1 MRICSLLLLGSAV
14 AFVGCNPPS
23 DADSMT
29 PATPAT
35 PATSSSGTTAAALPA
50 VDKNVKLVSMK
61 VSMHCAHGC
70 YPRVKETLEEQG
82 GVANVT
88 LAEQKTKDAIDNPV
102 VYIATSGDFDAQQ
115 AIKALEKE
123 GFESEVLN

>member
-1 MRICSLLLLGSAV
+1 MRICSLLLLSSAV

-29 PATPAT
+29 PAAPAT
-35 PATSSSGTTAAALPA
+35 PAAGTSGTTAAALPA

-61 VSMHCAHGC
+61 VSMHCAYGC

-88 LAEQKTKDAIDNPV
+88 LAEQKSSDAIDNPV
-102 VYIATSGDFDAQQ
+102 VYIATTDNFDAKQ
-115 AIKALEKE
+115 AVEALQKE